1 MKNTSVRAGLAG
13 AGALAAASLIVGIA
27 SAAAVNNLFPSSDGT
42 YTQWTPS
49 TGSTHYT
56 LVDESSC
63 NGTTDYVRT
72 ATVGN
77 RDSYGISLSAVPD
90 GSTITAISVKPC
102 ASKNSNGG
110 SNSTMNVFYRWNGA
124 NSADAGNYSL
134 SGTTPVVL
142 ATTTWSGLSLV
153 KSTSSALQVGAVL
166 SAGTKGARLSHMRVG
181 ITYTPPPAPPN
192 APSNLT
198 ATPYFNT
205 TSSVWNVALNWTD
218 NSSDETGF
226 TVERSAN
233 NTSTFVTIA
242 TTSMNIRWYTDQ
254 NVSAGTTYFYR
265 VNAYNAVGGSG
276 YSNTAIA
283 TIP

>member
-1 MKNTSVRAGLAG
+1 MRINPKTGAIGGGLVLALLLAG
-13 AGALAAASLIVGIA
+13 VATAATI
-27 SAAAVNNLFPSSDGT
+27 NNLLPSSDGA

-72 ATVGN
+72 TTIGK
-77 RDSYGISLSAVPD
+77 RDSYGVSLAAVPD
-90 GSTITAISVKPC
+90 GSTITSIAIKPC

-124 NSADAGNYSL
+124 NSADAGSYSL

-142 ATTTWSGLSLV
+142 ATTTYSGLALT

-166 SAGTKGARLSHMRVG
+166 AAGNKGARLSQMRVAV
-181 ITYTPPPAPPN
+181 TYTPPPTPPSAPT
-192 APSNLT
+192 NLS
-198 ATPYFNT
+198 ATTYFNA
-205 TSSVWNVALNWTD
+205 TSSSWTTTLVWTD
-218 NSSDETGF
+218 TSSNENGF
-226 TVERSAN
+226 TVERSD
-233 NTSTFVTIA
+233 NTPSSFITIA
-242 TTSMNIRWYTDQ
+242 TTSANRYWYYDTAVQ
-254 NVSAGTTYFYR
+254 SGNTYYYR
-265 VNAYNAVGGSG
+265 VNAYNDQGASG
-276 YSNTAIA
+276 YSNTAST